1 MKARFIMRYA
11 GHGAL
16 NHLTVLGDADQVI
29 RHIVVD
35 AGTNAT
41 HIPTAVVCMSC
52 CITTHRVSSVR
63 FIKEA
68 LTEYAYGRCSQSKAA
83 KMAGMSRPTDRKS
96 VV

>member
-16 NHLTVLGDADQVI
+16 NHLTVLDDADQVI

-41 HIPTAVVCMSC
+41 HFPDVA
-52 CITTHRVSSVR
+52 
-63 FIKEA
+63 E
-68 LTEYAYGRCSQSKAA
+68 GRIA
-83 KMAGMSRPTDRKS
+83 KGM
-96 VV
+96 